1 LVVAGYLGSLG
12 LRKIVEQVAYLFQA
26 IVVQVVVGWP
36 VLALASLMF
45 VVFLR
50 FRLRWLAVV
59 GSLTLALAF
68 SVLVA
73 ILFARFLPLR
83 LFPGPMLGRFINL
96 PAVLACVLVFP
107 IVGVW
112 FKLPIIRSAA

>member
-1 LVVAGYLGSLG
+1 MVAGYLGSLG
-12 LRKIVEQVAYLFQA
+12 LGKIVERVAYLFQA

-36 VLALASLMF
+36 VFVFASLMF

-59 GSLTLALAF
+59 GSLSLALAF

-73 ILFARFLPLR
+73 ILIARLFPVR
-83 LFPGPMLGRFINL
+83 LFPGPMLGGFINL
-96 PAVLACVLVFP
+96 PTVLACVLVFP
-107 IVGVW
+107 IVGIW
-112 FKLPIIRSAA
+112 LKLPFIRSAA